1 MNRRTLALCTLFAV
15 SNLLLG
21 CEDETTTEDE
31 GVKVDPPTME
41 LVSPAEGAC
50 IAIGSD
56 PSARV
61 SFVLKTTWLYL
72 RAPGI
77 CGDSAQCGQLVL
89 SIDGVQVTR
98 AASNVIEWDV
108 ATVPNRYGQFQAR
121 IEALTESGEAINDAD
136 GKPLVATRSFTTAV
150 SCPAEP

>member
-1 MNRRTLALCTLFAV
+1 MKRSSLALCALFAV

-21 CEDETTTEDE
+21 CEDETTTDDTTQ
-31 GVKVDPPTME
+31 VDPPTME
-41 LVSPAEGAC
+41 LQSPAEGAC
-50 IAIGSD
+50 VAIGSD
-56 PSARV
+56 PNARV

-77 CGDSAQCGQLVL
+77 CGDAVQCGQLIL
-89 SIDGVQVTR
+89 WIDDVQVTR

-121 IEALTESGEAINDAD
+121 IEARSDTGEQIKD
-136 GKPLVATRSFTTAV
+136 GEGNPLVATRTFTTAV
-150 SCPAEP
+150 SCPAAP

>member
-1 MNRRTLALCTLFAV
+1 MKRSTFALCTLFAV

-21 CEDETTTEDE
+21 CEEETTTEE
-31 GVKVDPPTME
+31 GVEVDPPTME
-41 LVSPAEGAC
+41 LESPAEGAC
-50 IAIGSD
+50 VSIGTD

-77 CGDSAQCGQLVL
+77 CGDSVQCGQLVL
-89 SIDGVQVTR
+89 WIDDVQVTR

-108 ATVPNRYGQFQAR
+108 ATVPNRYGQFEAR
-121 IEALTESGEAINDAD
+121 IEARTDTGKNINDAE

-150 SCPAEP
+150 SCPAAP